1 MAALHHDFIFISP
14 GQQCLKS
21 FRNFN
26 SGKSNLRE
34 RSAHSLPLFK
44 NLKLAQVVLW
54 TCPSV
59 QLYWSSS
66 LLLVHSTLYTV
77 QCIPH
82 VVQSLWLR
90 SDLRYLIYLSS
101 FPGCPPPPPQRF
113 CDTPTNLTDLWFPC
127 VCRLFPVL
135 YHPSPSSSSS
145 FVLLQMHVLFVC
157 ICAFS
162 YYKILNEQ
170 PHLFIV

>member
-1 MAALHHDFIFISP
+1 MAALHHAFIFISP

-21 FRNFN
+21 SRNFN

-44 NLKLAQVVLW
+44 NLKLAQAVLW
-54 TCPSV
+54 TCPRV
-59 QLYWSSS
+59 PLYWSSS
-66 LLLVHSTLYTV
+66 LRFVNSTLYTV

-90 SDLRYLIYLSS
+90 SDLLYLMYLSS
-101 FPGCPPPPPQRF
+101 FPGCPPPPTVFVTPPPTPQIYGF
-113 CDTPTNLTDLWFPC
+113 HVYVVFSLL
-127 VCRLFPVL
+127 L

-145 FVLLQMHVLFVC
+145 CLCVAANACAICLYLCLFVL
-157 ICAFS
+157 
-162 YYKILNEQ
+162 
-170 PHLFIV
+170 